1 MGGLRQSPCFSRR
14 TKRPKPAA
22 HIDSSAWSDVPSAMS
37 NTDSAIRGA
46 VESFVEQLRGLI
58 QKAAL
63 ESVQAALN
71 GAPVRRGAKQGRVAA
86 AAPTRHPK
94 GAKRTPEELEA
105 LVKKLHSYVVKNP
118 GQRIEQIGK
127 ALEIVTKELV
137 LPVKKL
143 VSEKRLST
151 KGQRRATTY
160 FAK

>member
-1 MGGLRQSPCFSRR
+1 
-14 TKRPKPAA
+14 
-22 HIDSSAWSDVPSAMS
+22 MS
-37 NTDSAIRGA
+37 NTDSAIREA

-58 QKAAL
+58 RQAAL

-71 GAPVRRGAKQGRVAA
+71 GAPARGRTKPGRVVAFA
-86 AAPTRHPK
+86 AAPKGHRK
-94 GAKRTPEELEA
+94 GAKRTPEELEG
-105 LVKKLHSYVVKNP
+105 LVKKLHSYVAKNP

-127 ALEIVTKELV
+127 ALGIVTKELA

-151 KGQRRATTY
+151 KGQKRATTY

>member
-1 MGGLRQSPCFSRR
+1 
-14 TKRPKPAA
+14 
-22 HIDSSAWSDVPSAMS
+22 MS
-37 NTDSAIRGA
+37 NTDAAIREA

-58 QKAAL
+58 QRAAL

-71 GAPVRRGAKQGRVAA
+71 GGAPARRGAKPGRPLAA
-86 AAPTRHPK
+86 AAPKVQRK

-105 LVKKLHSYVVKNP
+105 LIKKLHSHVAKNP

-127 ALEIVTKELV
+127 AIGVVTKELV

-143 VSEKRLST
+143 VTEKKLST
-151 KGQRRATTY
+151 KGQKRATTY